1 MVLGWDALESKL
13 SQASVVVIG
22 PGLGDSTAAAR
33 CLQSLCRV
41 DLPMVVDAGALK
53 TEFLHSLKSKQV
65 VITPHPGEA
74 ATLLSCASA
83 EIQADRLKAC
93 DRLVETFAA
102 TCVLKGS
109 GSLIGQQGAIPAL
122 NAGGN
127 PGMASAGM
135 GDVLSGIIAAL
146 LGQGL
151 TPFEAA
157 KSAVFIHGLC
167 AEYGCTEQD
176 QTGLIASDIVKQI
189 PAVVKRLR
197 DAG

>member
-1 MVLGWDALESKL
+1 
-13 SQASVVVIG
+13 
-22 PGLGDSTAAAR
+22 
-33 CLQSLCRV
+33 
-41 DLPMVVDAGALK
+41 
-53 TEFLHSLKSKQV
+53 
-65 VITPHPGEA
+65 
-74 ATLLSCASA
+74 
-83 EIQADRLKAC
+83 
-93 DRLVETFAA
+93 
-102 TCVLKGS
+102 
-109 GSLIGQQGAIPAL
+109 
-122 NAGGN
+122 
-127 PGMASAGM
+127 
-135 GDVLSGIIAAL
+135 VLSGIIAGL